1 MSTGATNTLNNASGT
16 ITSPNYP
23 DNYGPE
29 DSASY
34 VINASSGHVISMAF
48 YLFETANNGILFN
61 SDYLSV
67 RYFRF
72 YFLMITFL

>member
-1 MSTGATNTLNNASGT
+1 MSAGTTITLNNATGT

-34 VINASSGHVISMAF
+34 IINAPFGQVISMTF

-67 RYFRF
+67 RYFRL
-72 YFLMITFL
+72 YFLMIAFL